1 MEPSGC
7 STVRFDEPKSKR
19 RLALSFVGYAGVL
32 CLTALI
38 ASGAPDVYYKLT
50 GTLSDR
56 NVQHTERTYFSKTPV
71 ELSPA
76 NQAVFFGEELKNP
89 GYPESDLTLT
99 YESGHIVSLWGS
111 DEDVKCPSSEK
122 CTLLVD
128 QDELSTQAT
137 CRSGKEMCDRVELL
151 TVNSIKYKYYHTQIK
166 ILDSPTLDVFTG
178 PFIYQHDVLYV
189 NSDYTLKWELPWTY
203 FNLFATLLLLLLPRV
218 GLYPRLKSIRR
229 MNCQWSWQQKW
240 ALGLTSLLLLY
251 NDPLLALQVSVPGA
265 SAGLEVFHVV
275 IAAFFIA
282 AAMLF
287 WLILFGAAARGGS
300 SSSLGDSPVD
310 KRSSSL
316 WETVRRWAM
325 LESALVAV
333 IYISFVATY
342 SEARTGKE
350 YNSNFDS
357 NNLPSAGG
365 LRAVGFVG
373 LTVYMVWL
381 AVQIFRG
388 VRRFLGLSRNFKA
401 VYLLSVFSVVMTIV
415 GLFAGITRPLQEDAV
430 LYWVWNMHVNLYIW
444 VLGWGY
450 APSARALLG
459 EGSDSVSMT
468 RSEGA
473 YKRDATDTFGVQIDD
488 EDNNMSSVIKS
499 PRREADAD
507 LSMRLS
513 PRTAAGAQL

>member
-1 MEPSGC
+1 MEPSGY

-19 RLALSFVGYAGVL
+19 RLALSFLGYGGVL

-50 GTLSDR
+50 GILADR
-56 NVQHTERTYFSKTPV
+56 NVQHTERTYLSKTPV

-99 YESGHIVSLWGS
+99 YDSAHVVSLWGS
-111 DEDVKCPSSEK
+111 DENVVCPSEK

-128 QDELSTQAT
+128 QEEISREAT
-137 CRSGKEMCDRVELL
+137 CWAGKEMCERVELL

-166 ILDSPTLDVFTG
+166 ILDSPSLDVFTG
-178 PFIYQHDVLYV
+178 PFVYQHDVLYV
-189 NSDYTLKWELPWTY
+189 NSDYTLKWQLPWSY
-203 FNLFATLLLLLLPRV
+203 FNLCVTLLLLLLPRV
-218 GLYPRLKSIRR
+218 GLYPRLRSIRR
-229 MNCQWSWQQKW
+229 KGSQWSWQQKW
-240 ALGLTSLLLLY
+240 VLGLTSLLLLY
-251 NDPLLALQVSVPGA
+251 SNPLLALQVSVPGA
-265 SAGLEVFHVV
+265 SSGLEVFHVV
-275 IAAFFIA
+275 TAALFVA
-282 AAMLF
+282 AAMVF

-300 SSSLGDSPVD
+300 PSSLGESSVK
-310 KRSSSL
+310 KRASSL
-316 WETVRRWAM
+316 WETLRSRAI
-325 LESALVAV
+325 LELALVAI
-333 IYISFVATY
+333 IYISFVATF

-350 YNSNFDS
+350 YDSNFDS

-365 LRAVGFVG
+365 LRAVGFVA
-373 LTVYMVWL
+373 LTIYVVWL

-415 GLFAGITRPLQEDAV
+415 GLFARITRPLQENAV
-430 LYWVWNMHVNLYIW
+430 LFWVWNMHVNLYIW
-444 VLGWGY
+444 VMGWGY

-468 RSEGA
+468 RSEDGA
-473 YKRDATDTFGVQIDD
+473 YKRDATNTFGVQIDD
-488 EDNNMSSVIKS
+488 EDNNMSSIIKS
-499 PRREADAD
+499 PRREAEAD
-507 LSMRLS
+507 LSLRLS
-513 PRTAAGAQL
+513 PRTAAGNHL